1 MNAPHFIPPWHR
13 LPRGF
18 TLLEVMLAL
27 GIFSM
32 VLVSIYATW
41 SALTKG
47 ARIAG
52 DATAAVQRARMT
64 VRAIEDALNT
74 AQIYAGNPDKYW
86 FEARKAG
93 EFSALS
99 LTARLPATF
108 PGSGLYGEQRLRL
121 VEFIVEEGPDST
133 RELHLYQK
141 AVLAPDNEPP
151 YRITLGRDVT
161 LFKLEFWDPQKK
173 DWVDEWLNR
182 QTNSI
187 PPLVRVSVGMGPR
200 SRQFGD
206 DRELVS
212 RVIAPA
218 AIVVPREYQI
228 PGTAQP
234 PTLPPGTPVRSGSGT
249 VTPPVT
255 PTPAPGLGFP
265 GGIPGN

>member
-1 MNAPHFIPPWHR
+1 M
-13 LPRGF
+13 
-18 TLLEVMLAL
+18 LEVMLAL

-41 SALTKG
+41 SSLTKG

-52 DATAAVQRARMT
+52 EATAAVQRARMT
-64 VRAIEDALNT
+64 VRAVEDALNT

-86 FEARKAG
+86 FEARKVG

-108 PGSGLYGEQRLRL
+108 PGSGLFGDQRLRL
-121 VEFIVEEGPDST
+121 VEFIVEDGPDST

-141 AVLAPDNEPP
+141 TVLAPDDEPP

-161 LFKLEFWDPQKK
+161 LFQLEFWDPQKK

-206 DRELVS
+206 ARELVS
-212 RVIAPA
+212 RIIAPA

-234 PTLPPGTPVRSGSGT
+234 PTLPPGTPVRTGAGT
-249 VTPPVT
+249 VTPPGT
-255 PTPAPGLGFP
+255 IQNPPPTGFP
-265 GGIPGN
+265 ADGFRR